1 MKEFYHVL
9 KPLYDKGFMRV
20 LTYMTKYLPLLL
32 LAVIAF
38 TPLTSHAAGIEYA
51 SVTEYSETEAL
62 IKKATFTGDIFYRCQ
77 IVDGSCVEV
86 PADTKVLAP
95 GANATP
101 AYMIAYRNL
110 LPAGA
115 TRMLRSEDGRYISFY
130 IAGTQSRGN
139 RTFGVL
145 DTTDLSTYTKDEK
158 LGYWDLLSEGIRVF
172 AISPDSKT
180 LVYIG
185 DAKNH
190 PTLYKVNLT
199 KLEKGN
205 KTLPVEK
212 MFAKDYTIADVQ
224 FADNDTLLFI
234 ANRESPH
241 MWSLYR
247 YTISSGALKKVA
259 DNVSYGVNLNK
270 TGSVFLFAEAGEYG
284 IRPKMYNPTT
294 GVASQFSHPF
304 GNAEP
309 TKGKEVVKL
318 AGGLSGV
325 FLLEPSGKS
334 DTLLVWLHG
343 GPYRQTSLFYH
354 PYMSYGGYDWVL
366 EKVRDSDVGVLKLDY
381 PGSYGYG
388 RTLAESLIGKV
399 GVKDVTDSHTAI
411 TDFAKR
417 NGYKNVYLMGN
428 SYGGYLAPKL
438 LVDKPKSYKGA
449 FAINGV
455 MDWTTML
462 TALDTSI
469 FNVLFKGTVG
479 AANDNYDEYNKASI
493 YNNIEGLTGQK
504 MILMH
509 GEKDMTIGKRQSEGL
524 ATYMNSVNEP
534 VELIIM
540 PGEDHVYK
548 KPASFILLCEK
559 ALAFVGRAGK
569 TSCAI

>member
-1 MKEFYHVL
+1 MKE
-9 KPLYDKGFMRV
+9 LYDKLFMRV
-20 LTYMTKYLPLLL
+20 FTYMTKYLPILLL
-32 LAVIAF
+32 VLLGVVPFA
-38 TPLTSHAAGIEYA
+38 THAAGVEYA

-62 IKKATFTGDIFYRCQ
+62 IKKATFTGDTFYRCQ
-77 IVDGSCVEV
+77 IANGSCTEV
-86 PADTKVLAP
+86 TSDTKILAP
-95 GANATP
+95 GANAAP
-101 AYMIAYRNL
+101 AYMSAYRNL
-110 LPAGA
+110 LPSGA
-115 TRMLRSEDGRYISFY
+115 TRLLRSEDGRYISFY
-130 IAGTQSRGN
+130 IPGTASRGK

-180 LVYIG
+180 LIYIG

-190 PTLYKVNLT
+190 PTLYKVDLT
-199 KLEKGN
+199 KLGTKG
-205 KTLPVEK
+205 KELPAAK

-224 FADNDTLLFI
+224 FIDNDSLLFI

-241 MWSLYR
+241 AWSLYR
-247 YTISSGALKKVA
+247 YTLSTGDLKKIS
-259 DNVSYGVNLNK
+259 DNVSYAVNLNK
-270 TGSVFLFAEAGEYG
+270 TGGIFLFAEAAEYG
-284 IRPKMYNPTT
+284 VRPKIYNPTT
-294 GVASQFSHPF
+294 GIVSSFSHPF

-309 TKGKEVVKL
+309 SKGKEVVKL
-318 AGGLSGV
+318 SAGLSGV

-334 DTLLVWLHG
+334 DTLLVWFHG

-354 PYMSYGGYDWVL
+354 PYMSYGGYDWML

-388 RTLAESLIGKV
+388 RTLAESLVGKV

-411 TDFAKR
+411 TDFAKK
-417 NGYKNVYLMGN
+417 NGYKNIYLMGN

-449 FAINGV
+449 FSINGV
-455 MDWTTML
+455 ADWTTML

-479 AANDNYDEYNKASI
+479 AANDNYDEYAKASI
-493 YNNIEGLTGQK
+493 YNNISNLTNQK

-524 ATYMNSVNEP
+524 ATYMQSVNKP

-548 KPASFILLCEK
+548 KPQSFILLCEK

-569 TSCAI
+569 ATCDI

>member
-1 MKEFYHVL
+1 
-9 KPLYDKGFMRV
+9 MRV
-20 LTYMTKYLPLLL
+20 FTTMTKHLGLFLL
-32 LAVIAF
+32 LAALFVPSSGI
-38 TPLTSHAAGIEYA
+38 AAGIEYA
-51 SVTEYSETEAL
+51 SVTEYADTEVL
-62 IKKATFTGDIFYRCQ
+62 IKKSTFSGDAYFRCQ
-77 IVDGSCVEV
+77 VPSGACSEV
-86 PADTKVLAP
+86 PKDTRILEP
-95 GANATP
+95 SANAAP
-101 AYMIAYRNL
+101 AYMTAYRNI

-115 TRMLRSEDGRYISFY
+115 TRLLSFPDVRYITFY
-130 IAGTQSRGN
+130 IPGTQSRGK

-145 DTTDLSTYTKDEK
+145 DTTDLSVYTKDEK

-172 AISPDSKT
+172 AVSPDSMT

-190 PTLYKVNLT
+190 PTLYKADLT
-199 KLEKGN
+199 KLGTAGKE
-205 KTLPVEK
+205 LPTVK

-247 YTISSGALKKVA
+247 YTISTGALKKVS
-259 DNVSYGVNLNK
+259 DNVSYGVNLTKSN
-270 TGSVFLFAEAGEYG
+270 GVFLFAEAGEFG
-284 IRPKMYNPTT
+284 VRPKMYDPAT
-294 GVASQFSHPF
+294 GAVSQFSHPF

-354 PYMSYGGYDWVL
+354 PYMSYGGYDWML

-388 RTLAESLIGKV
+388 RAFAESLVGKV

-449 FAINGV
+449 FSINGV

-479 AANDNYDEYNKASI
+479 AANDNYDEYAKSSI
-493 YNNIEGLTGQK
+493 YNNVSNLTNQK
-504 MILMH
+504 VVLMH

-524 ATYMNSVNEP
+524 ATYMQSVNKP

-540 PGEDHVYK
+540 AGEDHIYK
-548 KPASFILLCEK
+548 KPQSFILLCEK

-569 TSCAI
+569 VSCDII

>member
-1 MKEFYHVL
+1 
-9 KPLYDKGFMRV
+9 MRV

-32 LAVIAF
+32 LAIVAF
-38 TPLTSHAAGIEYA
+38 LPFTSHAAGIEYA
-51 SVTEYSETEAL
+51 SVTEYTETETI
-62 IKKATFTGDIFYRCQ
+62 IKKSTFLGDVFYRCQ
-77 IVDGSCVEV
+77 IADGSCVEV
-86 PADTKVLAP
+86 SADTKILTP
-95 GANATP
+95 GANTQP
-101 AYMIAYRNL
+101 AYMTAYRNI

-115 TRMLRSEDGRYISFY
+115 TRLLQFPDVRYIAFY
-130 IAGTQSRGN
+130 IPGTQSRGK
-139 RTFGVL
+139 RTFGVM
-145 DTTDLSTYTKDEK
+145 DTTNLFIYTKDEK

-172 AISPDSKT
+172 AVSPDSKT

-190 PTLYKVNLT
+190 PTLYKVDLT
-199 KLEKGN
+199 KLGTNGKE
-205 KTLPVEK
+205 LPTSK
-212 MFAKDYTIADVQ
+212 MFAKDYTVADVQ
-224 FADNDTLLFI
+224 FADNDTLLFT

-241 MWSLYR
+241 VWNLYR
-247 YTISSGALKKVA
+247 YTISTGALKKVA
-259 DNVSYGVNLNK
+259 DNVSYAVNLNK
-270 TGSVFLFAEAGEYG
+270 AGSVFLFAEAGEYG

-294 GVASQFSHPF
+294 GAVSQFGHPF
-304 GNAEP
+304 GNSEP
-309 TKGKEVVKL
+309 TKGKEIVKL

-334 DTLLVWLHG
+334 NTLLVWLHG

-354 PYMSYGGYDWVL
+354 PYMSYGGYDWML
-366 EKVRDSDVGVLKLDY
+366 EKVRDADVGVLKLDY

-399 GVKDVTDSHTAI
+399 GVKDVTDSHSAI

-417 NGYKNVYLMGN
+417 NGYTNVYLMGN

-479 AANDNYDEYNKASI
+479 AENDNYDEYAKASI
-493 YNNIEGLTGQK
+493 YNNISNLSGQK

-524 ATYMNSVNEP
+524 ATYMSSVNKP

-548 KPASFILLCEK
+548 KPASFVLLCEK

-569 TSCAI
+569 ADCDII